1 MRGYYEICGIPKPE
15 PRRRVRSRKQRHEQA
30 VKQDVRAAVERRDG
44 YCRIGQMR
52 RDYTDCAGPS
62 QWAHL
67 DGHRRS
73 ETLSMKAE
81 IRHTTANTAMLCEKH
96 HEMEEHGRLSL
107 VPLDDR
113 GADGALQLVWR

>member
-1 MRGYYEICGIPKPE
+1 MKGYYDTCGVPKPE
-15 PRRRVRSRKQRHEQA
+15 PRRRVRNRARRHEQA
-30 VKQDVRAAVERRDG
+30 VKQDVRAAVETRDG
-44 YCRIGQMR
+44 YCRVGQMR

-73 ETLSMKAE
+73 ETRGMKAE
-81 IRHTTANTAMLCEKH
+81 ARHTTAASAMLCQRH
-96 HEMEEHGRLSL
+96 HELEETGRLSL
-107 VPLDDR
+107 VALDDR